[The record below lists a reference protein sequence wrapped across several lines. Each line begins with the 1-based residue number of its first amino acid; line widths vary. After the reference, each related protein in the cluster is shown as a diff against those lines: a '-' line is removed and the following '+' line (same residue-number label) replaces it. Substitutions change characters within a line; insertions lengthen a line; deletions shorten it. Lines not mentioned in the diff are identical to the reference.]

1 MLTVEKKAYF
11 EKLLRQRLNE
21 LLRERDETAGGMRD
35 FRNQPPDP
43 LDRASIESHTTF
55 AFRIKERERTLIRKI
70 EHALRRLE
78 DGTFGICEECG
89 EEISEGRLQ
98 ARPVATLC
106 IQCKEQEEIA
116 EKIKEW
122 RERGYRLEGI

>member
-1 MLTVEKKAYF
+1 MLTLEKKAHF
-11 EKLLRQRLNE
+11 KTLLSQRLDE
-21 LLRERDETAGGMRD
+21 LLTERNETAGLMTGV
-35 FRNQPPDP
+35 RNESSDP

-55 AFRIKERERTLIRKI
+55 TFRIKERERILIRKI

-106 IQCKEQEEIA
+106 IKCKEQQETE

-122 RERGYRLEGI
+122 RERGDRFEGV